1 MLTAECVIS
10 AFLRKEKF
18 ISARVT
24 GEMTASWKSPG
35 KNNNAIFSPVKQ
47 QSVAAIKIPDAKTPG
62 ISLAYI
68 QRLYFFLN
76 FMTTFICARIV
87 AGNPFCM
94 PVVVKSYF
102 NVIVST
108 SLFNEMPYV

>member
-24 GEMTASWKSPG
+24 GEMTVSWKSPG

-94 PVVVKSYF
+94 PVVVKS
-102 NVIVST
+102 
-108 SLFNEMPYV
+108 